1 MIEIARNLR
10 SSDTCVVRNTRRQE
24 FEKIR
29 YQILGNLGHNWTAEE
44 MAALAH
50 MSTSQFYAIYQEEF
64 NQTPKASLIEAR
76 MEYAKY
82 LLRNNSLKISQIAKM
97 IGYQNEYHFIRHFK
111 KVWNNSRTI

>member
-1 MIEIARNLR
+1 
-10 SSDTCVVRNTRRQE
+10 
-24 FEKIR
+24 
-29 YQILGNLGHNWTAEE
+29 

-111 KVWNNSRTI
+111 KGLEQLQDNIESPFRKIIFDRNKRFCHVF